1 MSVTSDVREISAG
14 VLEKY
19 LPDEAVKGQLVSV
32 NATGE
37 GHSFE
42 TEREILYKILF
53 DLRRDVSELK
63 HTVNML
69 QGGVNASGAD
79 AVRYV
84 TTDGN
89 TILRND
95 GEEVVESP
103 SKAEEYVEE
112 LKVPVR
118 QEGKN
123 VTLESYEREAVK
135 LALLRNYGKRK
146 EAAKELGISERT
158 LYRKIKEYGLE

>member
-1 MSVTSDVREISAG
+1 M
-14 VLEKY
+14 
-19 LPDEAVKGQLVSV
+19 
-32 NATGE
+32 
-37 GHSFE
+37 
-42 TEREILYKILF
+42 YKILF
-53 DLRRDVSELK
+53 DLRRDVGELK
-63 HTVNML
+63 RTVNLL
-69 QGGVNASGAD
+69 QGGVKVSGAD
-79 AVRYV
+79 SVRYV

-89 TILRND
+89 TILRNG
-95 GEEVVESP
+95 GEQVVESP

-112 LKVPVR
+112 LKVPTQ